1 MRKLHVFGDS
11 FTATH
16 MHIWGTGQGLTY
28 DLVLNDPSLRDW
40 DRDNPQDYKELLA
53 VHMDAEII
61 SDSPYTA
68 VMGASE
74 EWTQRLFVESVNH
87 ITSDDIVLIVPTD
100 PLREHLIPLVPTVG
114 NIINL
119 SDQRFVNQLLEK
131 VSPEHHP
138 LVRDQVKA
146 ALYYFNT
153 ISTDGGKIQSLI
165 ISYYARMAYYQH
177 MLDHIGCK
185 YLICP
190 GQADID
196 YNKQWPRWDPQY
208 NREEVLDWDVGPYSV
223 NIHNPKSKVLGSL
236 KRVSYNELSEIKDAD
251 AIMNDDDGWAGFDK
265 RRNHMSRANHKILA
279 NKLIDSLVNN
289 VDLDLTTGF
298 DQAFI
303 TKDNCNSPDFIID
316 AEQHNLRFQ

>member
-1 MRKLHVFGDS
+1 MRKLYVFGDS

-16 MHIWGTGQGLTY
+16 THIWGTGQGLTY

-74 EWTQRLFVESVNH
+74 EWTQLLFVESADQ
-87 ITSDDIVLIVPTD
+87 ITSDDIVIIVPTD
-100 PLREHLIPLVPTVG
+100 PLREYLVPWFPTAG
-114 NIINL
+114 NTINMANPG
-119 SDQRFVNQLLEK
+119 FVNQLLGR
-131 VSPEHHP
+131 VPPEHHP

-146 ALYYFNT
+146 ALHYFNT
-153 ISTDGGKIQSLI
+153 IATDDSKIKSLVL
-165 ISYYARMAYYQH
+165 SYYARMAYYQH

-185 YLICP
+185 YLIVP
-190 GQADID
+190 GQADLD
-196 YNKQWPRWDPQY
+196 YKQRWPRWDAQF
-208 NREEVLDWDVGPYSV
+208 NREEALDWDIGPCGMD
-223 NIHNPKSKVLGSL
+223 IHNRDLKVLGSL
-236 KRVSYNELSEIKDAD
+236 KRVSNNELLHTKDFD
-251 AIMNDDDGWAGFDK
+251 NIMNDDDCWKGIDK
-265 RRNHMSRANHKILA
+265 RRNHLSRENHKILA

-316 AEQHNLRFQ
+316 AEQHKLRFQ